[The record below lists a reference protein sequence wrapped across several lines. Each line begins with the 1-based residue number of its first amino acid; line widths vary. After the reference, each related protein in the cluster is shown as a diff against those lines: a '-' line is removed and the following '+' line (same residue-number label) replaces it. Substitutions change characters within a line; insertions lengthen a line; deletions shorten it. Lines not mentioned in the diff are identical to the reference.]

1 MLIVPTIA
9 APMHNVNLKS
19 LARFP
24 YLTGLR
30 LAHPVTSSGQFT
42 ISLLIGADHY
52 WDVVLDHIVRGN
64 GPTAMQSKLG
74 YLLSGPMR
82 TTAPQ
87 RTSTMFHVAAQSV
100 PEADLQQ
107 FWSVESLGISPRD
120 ESANTFLEQYI
131 TNSIEQLPD
140 GSYSARFPWKDSHPS
155 LPTNLS
161 TCVHRTKALARK
173 LAQTPAL
180 LSKYNKI
187 IADQERRGFI
197 ERIDS
202 ATDSKHCHYIP
213 HHAVHKDSATTPL
226 HVVYDCSCQQSR
238 DHPSLN
244 DCLHTGEPQ
253 LNDLCSIILRF
264 RVHPVGF
271 CTDIEKAFLHI
282 WLHKDDR
289 DCTRFLWLSNPLDP
303 DSELQVY
310 RFKVVLFGAVCS
322 PFMLNATLHYHLS
335 KYRSTIAHDML
346 TNLYV
351 DNIVS
356 GCQSVEEAHHYYHM
370 ARSVMKDAQFNLRSW
385 ASNSQVIT
393 DEAAKEGVRDDT
405 NPVNV
410 LGLQWNTQTDSLS
423 LSTKS
428 PIPAATSLVTKRDV
442 LRESSKIFDPLGLLS
457 PVTIKAKTFM
467 QRLWQNNIHW
477 DELLADD
484 VQQQWLHIARDIQ
497 ESMDVVIPRQYFTKS
512 MASSQPH
519 QLHVFADASPVAYGA
534 VAFLC
539 QDNDVSFVMA
549 KSRVAPLKQL
559 TLPKLEL
566 MGALTAAKLCEFI
579 SKALTHLTCSTH
591 FWTDSQIVLHWLR
604 GEKRNNV
611 FVAHHVTEILAV
623 TEVDSWRFCP
633 TKYNPADLLTRGITS
648 SQLKSSELWNHG
660 PQWLPSPESWPTWK
674 FSPTI
679 ELQALA
685 VTAADFQ
692 PGTTVSSES
701 TGIQCVI
708 DISHYS
714 TLSRLLAVT
723 AYALRFIH
731 NCRGKHQDRITGPL
745 IPAELFS
752 AEIQWVKQC
761 QFEVYSSE
769 LTHLSS
775 KSPGQKR
782 TTLIRQL
789 RLFLDNDGLVR
800 CSGRIH
806 NAPLSSATKFPL
818 LLPPK
823 HMFTSLV
830 ILSTHIQLFHA
841 GTNATLTLIRQKFWI
856 PSGRQCVKSLL
867 RRCATCR
874 RHIGKPYATPDP
886 PPLPNIRTRDCEP
899 FSVTG
904 IDFTGAMYV
913 RQSNTEMKVYICL
926 FTCATTRAIHLEVV
940 TDLSVETFLLA
951 SRRFASRR
959 SLPQVLVSDNAS
971 TYSSAA
977 DELQKLLQS
986 DHLTEMLGRRG
997 VQWQFIPKRA
1007 PWYGGWW
1014 ERLIGLTKMAL
1025 KKVLGRSRVT
1035 LTVLETLVVEVE
1047 AILNDRP
1054 LTHIS
1059 PDIDDAEPLTPANLL
1074 HGRRI
1079 MSLPY
1084 EVIEEQELSDPTFGN
1099 HTDVTRRAQL
1109 QAFLLEQFK
1118 SRWRHEYLTSL
1129 REYHRVSGNNT
1140 QKIKPGDI
1148 VLVHDDTPR
1157 ITWKLAVI
1165 EELIM
1170 GKDGL
1175 VRAANIRTAH
1185 GRTNRPIARLIP
1197 LEVSSDGATTSSDQE
1212 NCTVNK
1218 EADNPTGAS

>member
-1 MLIVPTIA
+1 M
-9 APMHNVNLKS
+9 
-19 LARFP
+19 
-24 YLTGLR
+24 
-30 LAHPVTSSGQFT
+30 
-42 ISLLIGADHY
+42 
-52 WDVVLDHIVRGN
+52 
-64 GPTAMQSKLG
+64 
-74 YLLSGPMR
+74 
-82 TTAPQ
+82 
-87 RTSTMFHVAAQSV
+87 
-100 PEADLQQ
+100 
-107 FWSVESLGISPRD
+107 
-120 ESANTFLEQYI
+120 
-131 TNSIEQLPD
+131 
-140 GSYSARFPWKDSHPS
+140 
-155 LPTNLS
+155 
-161 TCVHRTKALARK
+161 
-173 LAQTPAL
+173 
-180 LSKYNKI
+180 
-187 IADQERRGFI
+187 
-197 ERIDS
+197 
-202 ATDSKHCHYIP
+202 
-213 HHAVHKDSATTPL
+213 
-226 HVVYDCSCQQSR
+226 
-238 DHPSLN
+238 
-244 DCLHTGEPQ
+244 
-253 LNDLCSIILRF
+253 
-264 RVHPVGF
+264 
-271 CTDIEKAFLHI
+271 
-282 WLHKDDR
+282 
-289 DCTRFLWLSNPLDP
+289 
-303 DSELQVY
+303 
-310 RFKVVLFGAVCS
+310 
-322 PFMLNATLHYHLS
+322 
-335 KYRSTIAHDML
+335 
-346 TNLYV
+346 
-351 DNIVS
+351 
-356 GCQSVEEAHHYYHM
+356 
-370 ARSVMKDAQFNLRSW
+370 
-385 ASNSQVIT
+385 
-393 DEAAKEGVRDDT
+393 
-405 NPVNV
+405 
-410 LGLQWNTQTDSLS
+410 
-423 LSTKS
+423 
-428 PIPAATSLVTKRDV
+428 
-442 LRESSKIFDPLGLLS
+442 
-457 PVTIKAKTFM
+457 
-467 QRLWQNNIHW
+467 
-477 DELLADD
+477 
-484 VQQQWLHIARDIQ
+484 
-497 ESMDVVIPRQYFTKS
+497 
-512 MASSQPH
+512 
-519 QLHVFADASPVAYGA
+519 
-534 VAFLC
+534 
-539 QDNDVSFVMA
+539 
-549 KSRVAPLKQL
+549 
-559 TLPKLEL
+559 
-566 MGALTAAKLCEFI
+566 
-579 SKALTHLTCSTH
+579 
-591 FWTDSQIVLHWLR
+591 
-604 GEKRNNV
+604 
-611 FVAHHVTEILAV
+611 
-623 TEVDSWRFCP
+623 
-633 TKYNPADLLTRGITS
+633 
-648 SQLKSSELWNHG
+648 
-660 PQWLPSPESWPTWK
+660 
-674 FSPTI
+674 
-679 ELQALA
+679 
-685 VTAADFQ
+685 
-692 PGTTVSSES
+692 
-701 TGIQCVI
+701 
-708 DISHYS
+708 
-714 TLSRLLAVT
+714 
-723 AYALRFIH
+723 
-731 NCRGKHQDRITGPL
+731 
-745 IPAELFS
+745 
-752 AEIQWVKQC
+752 KQC

-775 KSPGQKR
+775 KLPEQKR

-867 RRCATCR
+867 RCCATCR

-899 FSVTG
+899 FSV
-904 IDFTGAMYV
+904 DFIGAMYV
-913 RQSNTEMKVYICL
+913 RQSNTKMKVYICL

-940 TDLSVETFLLA
+940 TNLSVETFLLA
-951 SRRFASRR
+951 FRRFASRR

-1218 EADNPTGAS
+1218 EADNPTGASRPQRMAAQKARAKMKKWTTELGGPPEDVVD